1 MRLLQ
6 GLDVAGSNV
15 DFASAA
21 EYNMDL
27 LLEFFEV
34 LYLDLDIIRD
44 VIGYVFGEGWF
55 NPC

>member
-1 MRLLQ
+1 
-6 GLDVAGSNV
+6 LDVVGSNV

-21 EYNMDL
+21 EYDMDL

-34 LYLDLDIIRD
+34 LYLDLDIVGD

-55 NPC
+55 NLC